1 MSLTK
6 ERNEVLFERYVAILR
21 QYGRAAT
28 GLKKSFIYE
37 QVAEPLFVEPKYVGR
52 LICHM
57 LKDKERRKVFE
68 DDEELKYILSELEK
82 ISGRGRAI

>member
-37 QVAEPLFVEPKYVGR
+37 QVAEPLFVDPKYVGR
-52 LICHM
+52 LICRM
-57 LKDKERRKVFE
+57 LKDKKRRKILE

-82 ISGRGRAI
+82 ISGRGK